1 MFPAPAGTGTEEEAV
16 DLKDLK
22 YFRAIAECGTFSK
35 AAAHLR
41 IAQPALSRNVQKL
54 EHDLGVQLLQRNA
67 RGVTPTEAGRVLLA
81 RTQELEQVLE
91 DTRGEV
97 TRYAERPTGALRIAV
112 QSPLSQIIV
121 PDLVRAYSAAY
132 PGVVLELTEGFSG
145 DLIDSLL
152 ERQLD
157 VAIVDAPSH
166 PHADLRCTPLWVETL
181 QLVCPGGDA
190 LAEQIGAGPISVPEL
205 AKLPIIMPCR
215 KHAIRRLVDLAFE
228 RHRLKFQPAFEA
240 NGAMM
245 IFELVKEGLGYTLMP
260 SSGHY
265 PWVVSGQLRAI
276 EVQPAIRRTIS
287 LITRGALEDG
297 RPVAMIR
304 KLVHN
309 IAPRIAGMQRL
320 GPASLYMG
328 DAAAMPDG
336 HGSPAPKVL
345 APSGADA

>member
-1 MFPAPAGTGTEEEAV
+1 LVPAGTGAEEETV

-41 IAQPALSRNVQKL
+41 IAQPALSRKIQKL

-67 RGVTPTEAGRVLLA
+67 RGVTATEAGRVLLGRA
-81 RTQELEQVLE
+81 QELEQALE
-91 DTRGEV
+91 DTRREV
-97 TRYAERPTGALRIAV
+97 TSYAEWPTGALRIAV

-121 PDLVRAYSAAY
+121 PDLVRAYRTVY
-132 PGVVLELTEGFSG
+132 PGMVLELTEGFSG

-166 PHADLRCTPLWVETL
+166 PHADLKCTPLWVETL
-181 QLVCPGGDA
+181 QLVCPSGDA
-190 LAEQIGAGPISVPEL
+190 IAERIGAGPISWPEL

-215 KHAIRRLVDLAFE
+215 KHAIRRLVDVAFE
-228 RHRLKFQPAFEA
+228 RQRLKFQPAIEA

-265 PWVVSGQLRAI
+265 PWVVGGQLRTI
-276 EVQPAIRRTIS
+276 EVHPAIRRTIS
-287 LITRGALEDG
+287 LVTRGSLQDG
-297 RPVAMIR
+297 RPVAMFR
-304 KLVHN
+304 TLVQN

-336 HGSPAPKVL
+336 HGASLQKVL
-345 APSGADA
+345 APS